1 MFNWEDPDSI
11 TTTELVELISWKGDG
26 DSENEDEAKHAG
38 LAFFHRFGPS
48 LIKNSEKLCAKHGRE
63 LSDALIIAQRS
74 IRKFI
79 HSGTFDFEKSN
90 LKNPDS
96 AVKAYLNKTAFHELV
111 NLQREEERIEKNPY
125 TGNEGLIYEMNQL
138 EAFRPGAEPV
148 GKLKKYLELVDHVLS
163 SVNNPVHRMI
173 FLTYLDAG
181 IEPGKSAPKH
191 LKDLLI
197 GATGLSWV
205 TIKGVAN
212 NIRNRIKPIWD
223 VYSKEK

>member
-26 DSENEDEAKHAG
+26 DSENEEIAKNAG
-38 LAFFHRFGPS
+38 LVFYQRFGPA
-48 LIKNSEKLCAKHGRE
+48 LIKRSEILCIKHQRE
-63 LSDALIIAQRS
+63 LADALIIVQKS

-79 HSGTFDFEKSN
+79 HSGTFAFEKSN

-111 NLQREEERIEKNPY
+111 NLQREEKRIESNPY
-125 TGNEGLIYEMNQL
+125 KGNEGLIYEMKQL
-138 EAFRPGAEPV
+138 EVFTSNPEPI

-163 SVNNPVHRMI
+163 DVNATHKMI
-173 FLTYLDAG
+173 FLTYMDAG
-181 IEPGKSAPKH
+181 VKEGDRPPKH
-191 LKDLLI
+191 LIELI
-197 GATGLSWV
+197 MDTTGLTRI
-205 TIKGVAN
+205 TIRGIVN
-212 NIRNRIKPIWD
+212 NIRKRIKPIWD